1 MSEVL
6 AYPSGRLLEPSRE
19 NEMEMGVK
27 YPHLTLERVKELLDY
42 DPEEGILRWRVRPSK
57 KSRKRAGDAAGTIQ
71 SAGFRVVTL
80 DGKLC
85 QGAQI
90 AFLLAHGRWA
100 KSLVRLKNGVKD
112 DLRAD
117 NLYETRT
124 SSKKHDLRTPE
135 GKRAYSR
142 DYWKTNED
150 YRRALG
156 HRRYFGMTPAQYH
169 DMLDK
174 QGGVCAICNG
184 QEVLKTKSGGPRWL
198 AVDHSHD
205 TLAVRGLLCNSCNN
219 LLARAK
225 DDTAILA
232 AAIRYLEAAK
242 ARETDSGTI
251 RITPRSLA
259 WPTSREAA

>member
-1 MSEVL
+1 MAEVL
-6 AYPSGRLLEPSRE
+6 AYPSGRAVEPSRE
-19 NEMEMGVK
+19 SEMEMGVK
-27 YPHLTLERVKELLDY
+27 YPNLTLERVKELLDY

-57 KSRKRAGDAAGTIQ
+57 KGRVRAGDIAGTIQ

-80 DGKLC
+80 DHQLC
-85 QGAQI
+85 QGTQI
-90 AFLLAHGRWA
+90 AFLLSRGRWA
-100 KSLVRLKNGVKD
+100 QSMVRLKNGNKD

-124 SSKKHDLRTPE
+124 SSKKHDLRTLE
-135 GKRAYSR
+135 GRRAYSR

-169 DMLDK
+169 EMLDK
-174 QGGVCAICNG
+174 QGGVCAICKR
-184 QEVLKTKSGGPRWL
+184 QESRKTKSGKPQWL
-198 AVDHSHD
+198 AVDHCHD
-205 TLAVRGLLCNSCNN
+205 SLAVRGLLCGSCNN
-219 LLARAK
+219 LLARAN
-225 DDTAILA
+225 DDPEILA

-242 ARETDSGTI
+242 ARETDPETI
-251 RITPRSLA
+251 RITPRNLA